1 MYHFPQLA
9 YKSVA
14 DNVLH
19 SDHIWK
25 VIIFPFIPVFL
36 LPSWWS
42 TRGLNSLGFLLVLLN
57 LLVGRC
63 GRRNSTPLV
72 QLVPLV
78 LMVAVLLV
86 LIVVEKNMGQRSL
99 QKCVG
104 MGRKTAGMGKQRG
117 VLRRGGNSGKPW
129 EQGKENTVVTRMSSY
144 KQFEKYSKN
153 LFDKL
158 QLGCNHKTLKLCY
171 NPILSCVLWGVLFLV
186 KCRDF

>member
-1 MYHFPQLA
+1 MSTVAIVYHFPQLA

-25 VIIFPFIPVFL
+25 VIIFPFIPIFL

-63 GRRNSTPLV
+63 GRRNSTPVVL
-72 QLVPLV
+72 LVPLV

-86 LIVVEKNMGQRSL
+86 LIVVVKNMGQRSL
-99 QKCVG
+99 QKCVVWVEG
-104 MGRKTAGMGKQRG
+104 LQEWASREEFWGEEETRG
-117 VLRRGGNSGKPW
+117 NLGNTEKKIQLWHGCPATNSLRNIQKVHLINCSL
-129 EQGKENTVVTRMSSY
+129 VVITKHWNFGS
-144 KQFEKYSKN
+144 
-153 LFDKL
+153 L
-158 QLGCNHKTLKLCY
+158 TLL
-171 NPILSCVLWGVLFLV
+171 
-186 KCRDF
+186 